1 VQVSEAG
8 DKVAVLSVLFSR
20 GRDAV
25 SKVCRALEP
34 LRLRV
39 VTATFAAVGD
49 TVVHTMFVQVTIRT
63 IQTNSNYLL
72 LCLR

>member
-8 DKVAVLSVLFSR
+8 DMAVVSVLFSR

-39 VTATFAAVGD
+39 VTATFGGD
-49 TVVHTMFVQVTIRT
+49 NVVHTMFVLGFILGAR
-63 IQTNSNYLL
+63 
-72 LCLR
+72 LRAGIARG

>member
-1 VQVSEAG
+1 M
-8 DKVAVLSVLFSR
+8 AVVSVLFSR

-49 TVVHTMFVQVTIRT
+49 NVVHTMFVQVTYPYH
-63 IQTNSNYLL
+63 TNQQ
-72 LCLR
+72 

>member
-1 VQVSEAG
+1 M
-8 DKVAVLSVLFSR
+8 AVVSVLFSR

-49 TVVHTMFVQVTIRT
+49 NVVHTMFVLGFILGAR
-63 IQTNSNYLL
+63 
-72 LCLR
+72 LRAGIARG